1 LPDKAF
7 AMMFDEK
14 LLSDYLTGV
23 GFAEWMGSE
32 AEWGKLVRGGRDWLK
47 THPEDLYCRG
57 MFFWSVLRRG
67 NPSEMVAALTQTAQW
82 LASASPVSP
91 GPNPPLDSGACSQ
104 EIAEKIEQF
113 NRGAVEYPGFVRW
126 HLEDNLVRAALL
138 RYLRLQG
145 RGSRLERE
153 FAQLSQDLENHPAL
167 RALIAAT
174 RTQQG
179 DSWVAAAV
187 AQVSRWASGDH
198 ESALARSCLLWFT
211 GRQGQPDKIQSA
223 IDETSRWL
231 ARNPN
236 QTLVRWAATWLAGLP
251 PEGEPTSRLIE
262 DTAEWL
268 ETGAPDD
275 ERLVRMGFLWL
286 VGARGSPTQVRR
298 GIVQTARWLKAHPE
312 DDFIRVAYLLFLI
325 RRRGTPE
332 ERRRLL
338 VKTRQWLRHHRDAYG
353 LTDLGIKNILN
364 YH

>member
-1 LPDKAF
+1 
-7 AMMFDEK
+7 MFDEK

-32 AEWGKLVRGGRDWLK
+32 AEWEKLVRSGDDRLK

-67 NPSEMVAALTQTAQW
+67 NPSQMVEALTQTARW
-82 LASASPVSP
+82 LASASPASP
-91 GPNPPLDSGACSQ
+91 GPNPPLDSSACAQ
-104 EIAEKIEQF
+104 EIAEKIEQL
-113 NRGAVEYPGFVRW
+113 NRGAVGPR
-126 HLEDNLVRAALL
+126 LRALASRGQSGQGCPLALPETSGK
-138 RYLRLQG
+138 RLAAG
-145 RGSRLERE
+145 EE
-153 FAQLSQDLENHPAL
+153 FAQLGHDLENHPAL

-179 DSWVAAAV
+179 DSWVPAAV
-187 AQVSRWASGDH
+187 AQVNRWASGDH

-211 GRQGQPDKIQSA
+211 GRQGQPDKIHSA
-223 IDETSRWL
+223 IDETCRWL

-286 VGARGSPTQVRR
+286 VGARGSPAQVRR
-298 GIVQTARWLKAHPE
+298 AIVQTARWLKAHPE
-312 DDFIRVAYLLFLI
+312 DDFIRVAHLLFLI
-325 RRRGTPE
+325 RRRGAPE
-332 ERRRLL
+332 EHRRLL
-338 VKTRQWLRHHRDAYG
+338 VKTRQWLRHHPDACG
-353 LTDLGIKNILN
+353 LTELALRLFESAPG
-364 YH
+364 